1 MVSSC
6 LNLFSAGITD
16 THCHASHG
24 STLRLN
30 TTNEKQLGSLSN
42 FISPKD
48 LPVIKLANSRI
59 TQDGPEEHC
68 LDSDLFHLTV
78 RCTSLL
84 NTVPLPWKLASL
96 IPVTFVTKHS
106 GPKVTLWGCC
116 FVVDA
121 VSFHPYNK
129 LKPFYYY
136 IYYLLGA
143 GVGHAHKGRVAI
155 RGQLG
160 EISSLLQPL
169 RLRPSGLA
177 ASAFMG

>member
-1 MVSSC
+1 M
-6 LNLFSAGITD
+6 
-16 THCHASHG
+16 
-24 STLRLN
+24 
-30 TTNEKQLGSLSN
+30 
-42 FISPKD
+42 
-48 LPVIKLANSRI
+48 
-59 TQDGPEEHC
+59 
-68 LDSDLFHLTV
+68 DSDLFHLTV

-143 GVGHAHKGRVAI
+143 GGGACTQGTCGDQRTAWGNQFSPSATLTQAVR
-155 RGQLG
+155 LG
-160 EISSLLQPL
+160 SECFH
-169 RLRPSGLA
+169 GL
-177 ASAFMG
+177 SHLTGLFMSWRQFFYVTHGWLGMLTPVPPPKS